1 MNKWCQFL
9 LVLLLLGQGGFCA
22 ESGAMEKV
30 RWNTEKGTETEQTGR
45 ILLKDQQGVFVLQAQ
60 DGRMFRITPDAIVS
74 QETDATPFLA
84 WTDGEL
90 ESRLL
95 DEFGSE
101 FQVLKLDHYLLVYNT
116 SESYAKWIGKY
127 FDRFYDKYHA
137 VWKKFGLELE
147 APEFPLVAVLFSD
160 KMQFDE
166 YAKSEIGDGMSL
178 DMSAYY
184 HKWTNRIVL
193 CDLSGREK
201 LLEDAPTSKR
211 LGSSSTRELLNRPGS
226 GYNIS
231 AMLHEAA
238 HQIGCNNG
246 MFPRLAPVPLWLLEG
261 IAMLHEIP
269 DIDNPKRSES
279 GEPGVNKKWLGVVR
293 EFLRKNPSDPV
304 RTMLQ
309 TDEVLRSM
317 QTAKNYYGLSW
328 SFTYFLYKKKPK
340 QFAAYLQTISAKT
353 AADVDSPTL
362 RLLDFEEHFGD
373 DWDKLQKEY
382 VRYVQTRR

>member
-1 MNKWCQFL
+1 MKKRYQFL
-9 LVLLLLGQGGFCA
+9 LALLLLHRLCVCA
-22 ESGAMEKV
+22 ELGAMEQV
-30 RWNTEKGTETEQTGR
+30 RWKTKIGTENEQIGR
-45 ILLKDQQGVFVLQAQ
+45 ILLKGPQGEFVLQAR
-60 DGRMFRITPDAIVS
+60 DGRMFQITPDAIVS
-74 QETDATPFLA
+74 QETHEEPFAA
-84 WTDGEL
+84 WTDREL
-90 ESRLL
+90 EPRLAE
-95 DEFGSE
+95 EFGPE
-101 FQVLKLDHYLLVYNT
+101 FHILKLDHYLLVYNT
-116 SESYAKWIGKY
+116 SESYAEWYGTY

-137 VWKKFGLELE
+137 VWKKFGLTLAE
-147 APEFPLVAVLFSD
+147 PEFPLVAVLFSD
-160 KMQFDE
+160 KNQFDE
-166 YAKSEIGDGMSL
+166 YAKKEIGDGMSL

-201 LLEDAPTSKR
+201 LLEDAPSSKR
-211 LGSSSTRELLNRPGS
+211 LGSSSTRDLLNRPGS
-226 GYNIS
+226 GHNLS

-261 IAMLHEIP
+261 VAMLHEIP
-269 DIDNPKRSES
+269 DVDNPKRSES
-279 GEPGVNKKWLGVVR
+279 GEPSVNKKWLGVVR
-293 EFLRKNPSDPV
+293 EFFRKNPSDPV

-309 TDEVLRSM
+309 TDIVLRSQ
-317 QTAKNYYGLSW
+317 QTAKDYYGLSW

-382 VRYVQTRR
+382 ARYIRSLK